1 MLAGVL
7 LTLLRPLAIIV
18 LGLALFT
25 FGFFGA
31 HSVLSSWVGLRARQA
46 KAQASSLYLF
56 FYYLGSSVAGTAGG
70 LFWKTYGW
78 AGVVMFL
85 GALLAVALALGL
97 HLTRLQPLEAAQR
110 I

>member
-1 MLAGVL
+1 
-7 LTLLRPLAIIV
+7 
-18 LGLALFT
+18 
-25 FGFFGA
+25 
-31 HSVLSSWVGLRARQA
+31 
-46 KAQASSLYLF
+46 
-56 FYYLGSSVAGTAGG
+56 

-85 GALLAVALALGL
+85 GALLAMALALGL